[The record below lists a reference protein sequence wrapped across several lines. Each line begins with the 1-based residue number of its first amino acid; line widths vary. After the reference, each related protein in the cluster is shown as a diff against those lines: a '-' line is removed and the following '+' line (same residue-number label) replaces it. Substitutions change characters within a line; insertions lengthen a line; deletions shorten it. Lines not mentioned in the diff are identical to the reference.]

1 MDNRAADA
9 ARVLAMDAVEE
20 AGNGH
25 PGTAM
30 ALAPL
35 AHLLYRYVLR
45 HDPANPEWLG
55 RDRLILSCGHASML
69 LYSQLYLNGYDLTL
83 DDLRSFRKFES
94 RTPGHPEFRH
104 TAGVEMTTGPLGQ
117 GVSTSV
123 GVALGARYL
132 RNLLDPRAPKGES
145 PFDHRTFVIASDGDL
160 QEGVAS
166 ESASLAGHQKLSNLV
181 IIWDDNR
188 ISIDGETWRSFG
200 EDTVARYETYGWQ
213 TYEIPMLPSGDVD
226 SRTLLA
232 TLSSL
237 ESEQEKPVFIRLQT
251 IIAYPA
257 PKARD
262 TAAAHGAPLGASEVA
277 QTKQALGYDPAK
289 SFDIPQDVLAYTRQ
303 SLSRGADLFAQ
314 WQAKML
320 VWRQANPESARLF
333 DRLAT
338 GGLPAGFTEGWPD
351 FKATDSMS
359 TRKASGEVL
368 QVLAQKLPEL
378 WGGSADLTE
387 SNSTALKGA
396 TVALPEVR
404 ESPIVAGPEGRY
416 VHFGVREHAM
426 AAALNGAALSGLLR
440 PFGGTFL
447 IFSDYQR
454 PAIRLAAI
462 MGVRSTF
469 VWSHDSIGLG
479 EDGPTH
485 QPVEQLWSLRAIPS
499 LDVIRPA
506 DATET
511 AVCWQTL
518 IERNRPCG
526 IALTRQNVPVIER
539 EGHAPAAGAARGGYV
554 VAPIEAE
561 QSTTPDV
568 LLMATGSEVHLALTA
583 RQMLAKEKINA
594 WVISLPCL
602 EWFAEQTTDYQ
613 DSVLPPKVRA
623 RVSIEAGST
632 LGWFKYLGSF
642 GIAIGVDDFG
652 ASGAPEKIYQ
662 RFGLTPNNIVAQA
675 KKSIQAA
682 SSGA

>member
-226 SRTLLA
+226 SSTLLA

-251 IIAYPA
+251 TIAYPA

-289 SFDIPQDVLAYTRQ
+289 SFDIPQEVLAYTRQ

-333 DRLAT
+333 DRLVT

-485 QPVEQLWSLRAIPS
+485 QPVEQLWSLRAIPR

-511 AVCWQTL
+511 AICWQTL

-539 EGHAPAAGAARGGYV
+539 EGHAPAAGATRGGYV

-583 RQMLAKEKINA
+583 RQMLAKEKIDA
-594 WVISLPCL
+594 WVVSLPCL

>member
-226 SRTLLA
+226 SSTLLA
-232 TLSSL
+232 SLSSL

-251 IIAYPA
+251 TIAYPA

-289 SFDIPQDVLAYTRQ
+289 SFDIPQEILAYTRQ
-303 SLSRGADLFAQ
+303 SLSRGADLFAE

-333 DRLAT
+333 DRLVT

-396 TVALPEVR
+396 TVALPEAR

-426 AAALNGAALSGLLR
+426 ASALNGAALSGLLR

-485 QPVEQLWSLRAIPS
+485 QPVEQLWSLRAIPR

-511 AVCWQTL
+511 AICWQTL

-539 EGHAPAAGAARGGYV
+539 EGHAPAAGATRGGYV

-568 LLMATGSEVHLALTA
+568 LLMATGSEVHLALAA
-583 RQMLAKEKINA
+583 RQMLAKEKIDA
-594 WVISLPCL
+594 WVVSLPCL

-682 SSGA
+682 STGA